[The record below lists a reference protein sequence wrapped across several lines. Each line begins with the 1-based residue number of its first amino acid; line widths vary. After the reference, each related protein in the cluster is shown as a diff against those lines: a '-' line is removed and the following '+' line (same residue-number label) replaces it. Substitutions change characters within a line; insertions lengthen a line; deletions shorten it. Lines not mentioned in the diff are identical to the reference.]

1 MRPAGSPTPE
11 RAVRSG
17 RPGRHLKGRSSSSI
31 AKDSDGAERIESAS
45 PEQEAHEAEP
55 TPEETEAQ
63 VGRSAAM
70 MSVLVIIS
78 RLTGFLRT
86 WGQAYALGVTVTA
99 SCYSVANNLPNSL
112 YEIVIG
118 GMLVTAFLPVYL
130 SIKKRLGR
138 EGASAYTSNL
148 VSIVLVLMGAI
159 TALCIVFAAQV
170 VWTQSFTATEE
181 FDAQLAVYFFRF
193 FAIEVVL
200 YSLSSIFSGVLN
212 AERDYFWSSA
222 APIFNNFVTTASF
235 LAYAALIGSNPRLA
249 LVLLALGNPLGVAV
263 QVVVQ
268 MPSLRKHGIR
278 LRPHINLRDPA
289 LKDTLAIG
297 VPSLVVMLCSFETAS
312 VMTSATLSVTAVGAS
327 VSYYARLWYTLPYSI
342 LAVPITTAMFT
353 ELSDSVSKGDMDSYR
368 RGVASGTSKVVFM
381 LIPFAL
387 YLIVFAKPL
396 VTLLAAGSFTPEQI
410 DMTATYLQALSVSLP
425 VYGVCTYLQKVCSS
439 VRRMGLYAAS
449 HVVAAVLQT
458 VMCLALAQRY
468 GLWIVALSTAVYQLA
483 VDVVSFAFLRGK
495 VGSLGISS
503 ILASFV
509 RASIFGVA
517 GAAAGYGLLRVL
529 PSVLGPMGGSTL
541 MSVLYVVLGGV
552 PAVVVTFGLAL
563 ALKAPEVDVVRGLV
577 ARLTRRRG

>member
-1 MRPAGSPTPE
+1 
-11 RAVRSG
+11 
-17 RPGRHLKGRSSSSI
+17 
-31 AKDSDGAERIESAS
+31 
-45 PEQEAHEAEP
+45 
-55 TPEETEAQ
+55 
-63 VGRSAAM
+63 M

-268 MPSLRKHGIR
+268 MPSLRKQ
-278 LRPHINLRDPA
+278 
-289 LKDTLAIG
+289 T
-297 VPSLVVMLCSFETAS
+297 MAS
-312 VMTSATLSVTAVGAS
+312 S
-327 VSYYARLWYTLPYSI
+327 
-342 LAVPITTAMFT
+342 
-353 ELSDSVSKGDMDSYR
+353 
-368 RGVASGTSKVVFM
+368 
-381 LIPFAL
+381 
-387 YLIVFAKPL
+387 PL
-396 VTLLAAGSFTPEQI
+396 L
-410 DMTATYLQALSVSLP
+410 
-425 VYGVCTYLQKVCSS
+425 
-439 VRRMGLYAAS
+439 
-449 HVVAAVLQT
+449 
-458 VMCLALAQRY
+458 
-468 GLWIVALSTAVYQLA
+468 
-483 VDVVSFAFLRGK
+483 
-495 VGSLGISS
+495 
-503 ILASFV
+503 
-509 RASIFGVA
+509 
-517 GAAAGYGLLRVL
+517 
-529 PSVLGPMGGSTL
+529 
-541 MSVLYVVLGGV
+541 
-552 PAVVVTFGLAL
+552 
-563 ALKAPEVDVVRGLV
+563 
-577 ARLTRRRG
+577 